1 MPGFLTVLS
10 TDFWEISDF
19 ITVIINLATI
29 LNVFTAI
36 CLVFCEVAHGASASP
51 NPVSA
56 TGFEP
61 LPELRSAALT
71 ELSGLAVSRR
81 DPRLVWAVN
90 DSGNAASLVALNA
103 QAEVVGVVPVQD
115 GYNHDWEDLASFE
128 LDGRPWLLIADTGDN
143 FSLRAEVALILVPEP
158 QRTDRSVLPERL
170 IRFRYEDGPRDCEAV
185 AVDATRRR
193 VLLADK
199 GRDPAG
205 LYELPLEGEAGVRIA
220 RRIGELPELVPT
232 SPPRVPTLG
241 GVRGRGTPTAMSLS
255 ADGRRLAV
263 LTYLSL
269 TLFERGADEDWPA
282 ALRRP
287 PLRSERLP
295 RRPLFE
301 ALALSSDG
309 RSALAGTEGE
319 RAFLYRWTP

>member
-1 MPGFLTVLS
+1 MSLALT
-10 TDFWEISDF
+10 
-19 ITVIINLATI
+19 

-36 CLVFCEVAHGASASP
+36 CLAFFEVAQAAGPAPKPIADS
-51 NPVSA
+51 
-56 TGFEP
+56 GFEA

-81 DPRLVWAVN
+81 VSGRVWAVN

-103 QAEVVGVVPVQD
+103 RAEVVGVVPVQD

-143 FSLRAEVALILVPEP
+143 FSLRTEVALILVPEP
-158 QRTDRSVLPERL
+158 KPTDRSVQPERL

-185 AVDATRRR
+185 AVDAPRRR

-199 GRDPAG
+199 GRHPVG
-205 LYELPLEGEAGVRIA
+205 LYELPLEGDAGVRIA
-220 RRIGELPELVPT
+220 RRIGEFPQLVPT
-232 SPPRVPTLG
+232 APPRVPTLG
-241 GVRGRGTPTAMSLS
+241 GVRGRGTPTSMSLS

-269 TLFERGADEDWPA
+269 SLFERGPDEDWPV
-282 ALRRP
+282 ALQRP
-287 PLRSERLP
+287 PLRNERLP

-301 ALALSSDG
+301 ALALSADG
-309 RSALAGTEGE
+309 RSALAGTEG
-319 RAFLYRWTP
+319 AQTWLYRWTP